1 MGKETQTPKKGI
13 ARLLEI
19 AAIKKPLV
27 ITSAVLSAL
36 ASVAS
41 FIPYIAIY
49 NIISQILA
57 AYPSFSALDT
67 AYLIRLGWLTLDG
80 ILLNIALYFA
90 ALMCSH
96 LAAFGTLYK
105 LKVDF
110 ASHLARVPLGFHIM
124 IGSGKLRKIMDE
136 NIEKIEGFIAHQLP
150 DIVASLVAPIVM
162 LAILM
167 VVDWRLGLAAL
178 VGIAVAI
185 VIQVRAYG
193 NDGAKKMMDEYQNAL
208 EDMNNAAVEYV
219 RGITVVKAFGQS
231 VYSLRRMYDA
241 IKAYTKMVIPY
252 TLSWENYMSAFTTI
266 VNNIYLFLVPVG
278 ILIAATTGDY
288 AGFASRFIF
297 YLIFVPSIAT
307 VLMKIMY
314 VTSNGM
320 QISGGVERMD
330 EILAEPELAQ
340 PADPKTVTHYDICFD
355 HVSFAYAGQETP
367 ALTDVTFR
375 AEQGQITAVVGPS
388 GGGKTTIAHLIPRFF
403 DVAQGSIRIDG
414 IDVRD
419 MTSEYL
425 MEQVSFVFQDVFL
438 FKQSILENIR
448 LGNQNATDEQVIAA
462 AKAAQCHEFIK
473 KLPHGYHTV
482 IGTVG
487 IHLSGGEQ
495 QRIAIARA
503 IVKDAPIIVLDEAT
517 AFSDPEN
524 EHLIQRAFETLM
536 RGKTVIMIAHR
547 LSTVR
552 GANKILVLDHGKL
565 IEQGSHDALLA
576 IRGRY
581 FDLWTMYN
589 KTLYWKMDRKGAL
602 EHA

>member
-1 MGKETQTPKKGI
+1 MGKESKSSKKGM

-49 NIISQILA
+49 YIISQILA
-57 AYPSFSALDT
+57 VYPSFATLDT
-67 AYLIRLGWLTLDG
+67 AYLIRLGWLALGG
-80 ILLNIALYFA
+80 ILLNITLYFA

-110 ASHLARVPLGFHIM
+110 ASHLARVPLGFHIL

-150 DIVASLVAPIVM
+150 DIVASLVAPVVM
-162 LAILM
+162 LALLM

-185 VIQVRAYG
+185 VIQMRAYG

-252 TLSWENYMSAFTTI
+252 TLSWENYMSAFTTV

-278 ILIAATTGDY
+278 GLIALTTGDY
-288 AGFASRFIF
+288 AGFASRFVF

-320 QISGGVERMD
+320 QIIGGVERMD

-340 PADPKTVTHYDICFD
+340 PADPKTATHYDICFD
-355 HVSFAYAGQETP
+355 HVGFAYAGQETP
-367 ALTDVTFR
+367 ALTDVTFC

-403 DVAQGSIRIDG
+403 DVTQGSIRIGG

-448 LGNQNATDEQVIAA
+448 LGNQTATDDQVIAA
-462 AKAAQCHEFIK
+462 AKAAQCHEFIE
-473 KLPHGYHTV
+473 KLPKGYHTV
-482 IGTVG
+482 IGTAG
-487 IHLSGGEQ
+487 IHLSGGEK

-536 RGKTVIMIAHR
+536 QGKTVIMIAHR

-576 IRGRY
+576 IQGRY

-589 KTLYWKMDRKGAL
+589 RTLNWKMDRKGAL

>member
-1 MGKETQTPKKGI
+1 MGKQSDLPKKGI
-13 ARLLEI
+13 ARLFEI
-19 AAIKKPLV
+19 AATKKPLV

-41 FIPYIAIY
+41 FVPYIAIY
-49 NIISQILA
+49 YIISQIFA
-57 AYPSFSALDT
+57 AYPSFNTLDI
-67 AYLIRLGWLTLDG
+67 ASLVRLGWFALGG

-110 ASHLARVPLGFHIM
+110 ASHLARVPLGFHIL

-167 VVDWRLGLAAL
+167 IVDWRLGLCAL

-185 VIQVRAYG
+185 YIQIRAYG

-231 VYSLRRMYDA
+231 VFSLRRMYEA
-241 IKAYTKMVIPY
+241 IKTYTKMVIPY

-278 ILIAATTGDY
+278 ILIAATTRDY
-288 AGFASRFIF
+288 AGFASQFIF

-314 VTSNGM
+314 VTTNGM
-320 QISGGVERMD
+320 QIIGGVERMD
-330 EILAEPELAQ
+330 EILEEPELPQ
-340 PADPKTVTHYDICFD
+340 QSEPKYARAFDVEFD
-355 HVSFAYAGQETP
+355 HVSFSYTGQETP
-367 ALTDVTFR
+367 ALIDVTFR

-403 DVAQGSIRIDG
+403 DVAAGSIRIGG

-462 AKAAQCHEFIK
+462 AKAAQCNEFIE

-482 IGTVG
+482 IGTAG
-487 IHLSGGEQ
+487 IHLSGGEK

-536 RGKTVIMIAHR
+536 KGKTVVMIAHR

-565 IEQGSHDALLA
+565 AEQGSHEALLA
-576 IRGRY
+576 VEGRY
-581 FDLWTMYN
+581 HDLWTMYN
-589 KTLYWKMDRKGAL
+589 KTLNWKMDRKGVV